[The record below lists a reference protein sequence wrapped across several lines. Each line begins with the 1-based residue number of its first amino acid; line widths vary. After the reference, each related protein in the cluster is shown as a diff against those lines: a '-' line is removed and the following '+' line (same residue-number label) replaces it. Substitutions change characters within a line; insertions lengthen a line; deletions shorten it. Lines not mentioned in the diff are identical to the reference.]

1 MSRDYR
7 KNTDKSKR
15 EQSSVL
21 GSILSFLSGLSVGLL
36 VAFFVFLRYQLPE
49 TVPTDTVG
57 SGKDSQAQA
66 PTTRQQPELTFDF
79 YDILRDRKINIS
91 EWMAEEKPDEE
102 EKDKDEVQTQ
112 DRGQS
117 QDEVQVKDNVL
128 AYVLQVGSFKEF
140 NSADQI
146 KAQLAL
152 LGIFADIQRVM
163 INGQDIL
170 HRVRL
175 GPYRSVDEMKDV
187 RQTLEDNRIE
197 FMLLELRLEEETG
210 L

>member
-7 KNTDKSKR
+7 KNTGKSKR
-15 EQSSVL
+15 EQSSAL

-49 TVPTDTVG
+49 TAPTDTVG

-66 PTTRQQPELTFDF
+66 PTARQQPELTFDF
-79 YDILRDRKINIS
+79 YDVLRDRKINIS
-91 EWMAEEKPDEE
+91 EWMAEEKPGEE

-112 DRGQS
+112 DQS

-152 LGIFADIQRVM
+152 MGIFADIQRVM
-163 INGQDIL
+163 INGQDIH

-197 FMLLELRLEEETG
+197 FMLLELRLEEEAG

>member
-1 MSRDYR
+1 M
-7 KNTDKSKR
+7 
-15 EQSSVL
+15 L

-49 TVPTDTVG
+49 TAPTDTIG

-66 PTTRQQPELTFDF
+66 PTAKQQSELTFDF
-79 YDILRDRKINIS
+79 YDVLRDRKINIS
-91 EWMAEEKPDEE
+91 EWMAEGKPGEK

-112 DRGQS
+112 DQDQS

-163 INGQDIL
+163 INGQDIH

-197 FMLLELRLEEETG
+197 FMLLELRLEEEAG